1 MTITAY
7 DREIANGI
15 NLALYGETF
24 EMMQERLK
32 KVAKEAG
39 KEAAEKTALQIKIQ
53 TIRNLYFQ
61 AKMNKTD
68 IAVVMNV
75 LVDFVDKV
83 IEER

>member
-24 EMMQERLK
+24 EMMQQRLK
-32 KVAKEAG
+32 QEAQ
-39 KEAAEKTALQIKIQ
+39 KAAQRAAIQMKIQ

-61 AKMNKTD
+61 AKMNKKD
-68 IAVVMNV
+68 IASVMNV
-75 LVDFVDKV
+75 EVSFVEKV
-83 IEER
+83 IAEN